1 MLCKQELLQPFDS
14 KEDYDLFMKENSWD
28 NRVEMINQ
36 ILENLK
42 WWRQNGI
49 NEKISD
55 KEEDH
60 LDEVNLFRRW
70 KKLDDY
76 LMVVLSEDEFKWNE
90 TWTIDVLYV
99 PKG

>member
-1 MLCKQELLQPFDS
+1 MLKLNFRKVLYTLLIGFLFITNVNAQEAFVIDS
-14 KEDYDLFMKENSWD
+14 FNIDVK
-28 NRVEMINQ
+28 V
-36 ILENLK
+36 
-42 WWRQNGI
+42 NGI

-70 KKLDDY
+70 KELDDY

-90 TWTIDVLYV
+90 T
-99 PKG
+99 